1 VKINT
6 AKTSIKTEGGSNDV
20 LYSSTCMLLAK
31 FDKFPTLQQA
41 EVIKPTYITSFFEQK
56 HL

>member
-6 AKTSIKTEGGSNDV
+6 AKTSIKTQGESNDA
-20 LYSSTCMLLAK
+20 LYLPTCMLLAK

-41 EVIKPTYITSFFEQK
+41 EYIKPT
-56 HL
+56 